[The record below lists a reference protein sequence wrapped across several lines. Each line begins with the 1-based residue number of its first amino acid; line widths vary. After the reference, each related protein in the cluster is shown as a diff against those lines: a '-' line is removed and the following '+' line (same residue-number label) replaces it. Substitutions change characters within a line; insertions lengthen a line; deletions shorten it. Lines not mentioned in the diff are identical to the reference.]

1 MLLQEKQLSVFLP
14 IRVEFSRFSD
24 GSKLNSSPQ
33 CPSPFSLSD
42 GAKISIIFET
52 TKKKEEKKNG
62 WDLAMQRWGPADV
75 FLKKSLIF
83 SILLTPTHNYLI
95 IRRERGASNSNRV

>member
-42 GAKISIIFET
+42 GAKIGIIFET
-52 TKKKEEKKNG
+52 AKKKEEKKNG
-62 WDLAMQRWGPADV
+62 WDSLRCKGGAQPMY

-83 SILLTPTHNYLI
+83 GILLTPAHNYLI
-95 IRRERGASNSNRV
+95 IRYE